1 MDNLEIAPI
10 EEKKED
16 IKRYVMLI
24 QHKNE
29 KRGAEILHKLPNSK
43 IELKALY
50 LEALEKYD
58 MEFDGS
64 RMVDIFLVNKK
75 AVHTIYE
82 WTNWQTPISKVY
94 SACMDAWLNDPKDR
108 PYADPN
114 ETHEASFNDFI
125 KPSEFTEYT
134 TEYKA

>member
-10 EEKKED
+10 EANKEE

-29 KRGAEILHKLPNSK
+29 KRGAEILQSLPNNK
-43 IELKALY
+43 VELKALY
-50 LEALEKYD
+50 LQALENYD

-75 AVHTIYE
+75 AVDVIYE
-82 WTNWQTPISKVY
+82 WTNWQMPISKVY
-94 SACMDAWLNDPKDR
+94 SACIDAWLNDPKDR

-114 ETHEASFNDFI
+114 ETHKASFGDFI

>member
-1 MDNLEIAPI
+1 MDNTEIIEITPI
-10 EEKKED
+10 QENKQE
-16 IKRYVMLI
+16 IKRYVMLV

-58 MEFDGS
+58 MPFEGS

-75 AVHTIYE
+75 AVDIIHN
-82 WTNWQTPISKVY
+82 WTNWKTPISKVY
-94 SACMDAWLNDPKDR
+94 EACIDAWLNDPKTR
-108 PYADPN
+108 P
-114 ETHEASFNDFI
+114 
-125 KPSEFTEYT
+125 
-134 TEYKA
+134 

>member
-1 MDNLEIAPI
+1 MDNTEIVEVTAI
-10 EEKKED
+10 EENKQE

-58 MEFDGS
+58 MPFEGS

-75 AVHTIYE
+75 AVDVIHN
-82 WTNWQTPISKVY
+82 WTNWKTPISKVY
-94 SACMDAWLNDPKDR
+94 EACIDAWLNDPKTR
-108 PYADPN
+108 PYADPK
-114 ETHEASFNDFI
+114 ETHKASFTDFI

-134 TEYKA
+134 A